1 MLRII
6 KILLAAA
13 VGAFGF
19 VSGIFDIFY
28 WDNTVAAVAMVTSMS
43 SWDGG
48 VSSWQSVNSA
58 PLNWFGAAWIV
69 ALDLGYAML
78 CAIGV
83 MRMWSARNACS
94 AQFGVAKTLALAGC
108 GLAAI
113 MLFGGF
119 FVGAETF
126 FELWR
131 SDAMRGPVLDTA
143 FRYLGSVL
151 LIALFISSAEPE

>member
-19 VSGIFDIFY
+19 VSGIFDIFD
-28 WDNTVAAVAMVTSMS
+28 WSDTVAAVAMVTSMS
-43 SWDGG
+43 TWDGG
-48 VSSWQSVNSA
+48 ASSWQAVSST
-58 PLNWFGAAWIV
+58 PLNWLGAAWI
-69 ALDLGYAML
+69 AGLDLSYAML
-78 CAIGV
+78 CAIGAA
-83 MRMWSARNACS
+83 RMWSARNARP
-94 AQFGVAKTLALAGC
+94 AQFAVAKTLALAGC

-113 MLFGGF
+113 MLFLGF

-131 SDAMRGPVLDTA
+131 SDAMRGPVLDSA
-143 FRYLGSVL
+143 FRYLGSILV
-151 LIALFISSAEPE
+151 IALFISSAEPE